1 MYDDVSVQSYDS
13 LHARLEKIWTEREVL
28 CKRLVEKEHENHQ
41 LMSFILMEGLQLPE
55 LMPVPASVY
64 EAVAE
69 KFPAGG
75 SAFVEGVPLLGGGM
89 LSNEFEE
96 RPDSGEDDYDLY

>member
-1 MYDDVSVQSYDS
+1 M
-13 LHARLEKIWTEREVL
+13 L

-55 LMPVPASVY
+55 LLPVAASVY

-69 KFPAGG
+69 KYPAGG
-75 SAFVEGVPLLGGGM
+75 SAFEEGVPLLGGGM

-96 RPDSGEDDYDLY
+96 RPDSGDEGYDMY